1 MIQKLKGV
9 EIVKKKTKQ
18 RYKRILE
25 MYIEQVEAM
34 RANTTQLS
42 GVRKALA
49 ILEIIKK
56 EAAIDKKIKRIAE
69 MITVEADGEVFAEQ

>member
-25 MYIEQVEAM
+25 TYIEQVEAM

-49 ILEIIKK
+49 ILEIIKI
-56 EAAIDKKIKRIAE
+56 EAAIDKKIKIIAE
-69 MITVEADGEVFAEQ
+69 MITVEGDSEVFAEQ